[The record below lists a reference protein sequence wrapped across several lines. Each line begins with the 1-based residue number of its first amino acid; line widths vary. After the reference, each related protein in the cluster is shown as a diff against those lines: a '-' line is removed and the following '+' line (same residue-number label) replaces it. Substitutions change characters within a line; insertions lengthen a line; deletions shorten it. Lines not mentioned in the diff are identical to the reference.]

1 MLRGPAGG
9 RHRDVPAARSAPGW
23 HGRAAFHRRRR
34 PRRQPLSSARPPAA
48 VRPETATR
56 PREPRSL
63 PDYTGRM
70 HSPSRVIPANEY
82 RRLRWANQAGWTRE
96 IHADPGPGDWTWRV
110 SIAELDGAAPFSP
123 LPGVERELVLL
134 RGEGLRLRFADGAAV
149 DLGSPH
155 GRLRFDGGRVLA
167 GEPEGR
173 CEVFNLMWR
182 RDTAGVQLWHRPLT
196 GAMLVF
202 TEPGS
207 TWIVHLLGG
216 HARIGADAALPALAA
231 GDTALLRAQDRR
243 ARYVIDGGGEVLLAR
258 IDAAA
263 C

>member
-23 HGRAAFHRRRR
+23 PGRAAFRRLR
-34 PRRQPLSSARPPAA
+34 PVTRVKSVAARFDPSAA
-48 VRPETATR
+48 VGLDAAAAAPG
-56 PREPRSL
+56 PI
-63 PDYTGRM
+63 YTGRM
-70 HSPSRVIPANEY
+70 QSSRVIPANEY

-96 IHADPGPGDWTWRV
+96 IHADPGTGHWAWRI
-110 SIAELDGAAPFSP
+110 SIAELDRASPFSP
-123 LPGVERELVLL
+123 LPGVERELVLV
-134 RGEGLRLRFADGAAV
+134 RGEGLRLRFAEDALV
-149 DLGSPH
+149 ELHPPH
-155 GRLRFDGGRVLA
+155 GRLRFDGGRVLV

-182 RDTAGVQLWHRPLT
+182 RDAAEAQLWHRPLT
-196 GAMLVF
+196 GAMVVF
-202 TEPGS
+202 VEPGS

-231 GDTALLRAQDRR
+231 GDTALLRAQGQR

-258 IDAAA
+258 IDDAAR
-263 C
+263 